1 MSGINNDMSA
11 TSRDAATL
19 AQQAAEGLT
28 NPPGPG
34 AQDEAVQE
42 DADATVV
49 EISDA
54 VPAPTS
60 VKPVPDGDVP
70 ADIDEAGAL
79 ASGLAGQISGSGS
92 QASSAHSPL
101 SPEMALKLTQP

>member
-1 MSGINNDMSA
+1 MSGISNEISA

-28 NPPGPG
+28 STPGPG
-34 AQDEAVQE
+34 SPDEAVQE
-42 DADATVV
+42 DPGATVV

-54 VPAPTS
+54 VPAPAS
-60 VKPVPDGDVP
+60 VTQVPEGDVP
-70 ADIDEAGAL
+70 ADMDEAGAL

-101 SPEMALKLTQP
+101 SPVMALKLMQP

>member
-1 MSGINNDMSA
+1 MSGISNDVSP
-11 TSRDAATL
+11 TSRDAASL
-19 AQQAAEGLT
+19 AQQATEGLVNT
-28 NPPGPG
+28 PGSG
-34 AQDEAVQE
+34 SQDTAVQE

-54 VPAPTS
+54 VPAQANVT
-60 VKPVPDGDVP
+60 PVPDGDVP
-70 ADIDEAGAL
+70 ADIDEAGAM
-79 ASGLAGQISGSGS
+79 AKGLAGQIGGSAS

>member
-19 AQQAAEGLT
+19 AQQAADGLANT
-28 NPPGPG
+28 PGPG
-34 AQDEAVQE
+34 SQDEAVQE
-42 DADATVV
+42 DPDAAVV

-54 VPAPTS
+54 VPAQASATQ
-60 VKPVPDGDVP
+60 VPEADVP
-70 ADIDEAGAL
+70 AGIDEAGAL
-79 ASGLAGQISGSGS
+79 AGGLAGQISGSGS

>member
-1 MSGINNDMSA
+1 M
-11 TSRDAATL
+11 
-19 AQQAAEGLT
+19 
-28 NPPGPG
+28 
-34 AQDEAVQE
+34 
-42 DADATVV
+42 V

-54 VPAPTS
+54 VPAPAT

-79 ASGLAGQISGSGS
+79 ASGLAGQIIGSGS

-101 SPEMALKLTQP
+101 SPEMALKLTQPSGVLDHDSLEDVRHMLGGVDRVLEALEQVLPADHDHRVDTAVEQ

>member
-1 MSGINNDMSA
+1 MSGISNDVSA
-11 TSRDAATL
+11 TSRDAASL
-19 AQQAAEGLT
+19 AQQAAEGLVST
-28 NPPGPG
+28 PAPGS
-34 AQDEAVQE
+34 QDQAVQQ

-54 VPAPTS
+54 VPAPAG
-60 VKPVPDGDVP
+60 VKHVPDGDVP

-92 QASSAHSPL
+92 QASAAHSPL